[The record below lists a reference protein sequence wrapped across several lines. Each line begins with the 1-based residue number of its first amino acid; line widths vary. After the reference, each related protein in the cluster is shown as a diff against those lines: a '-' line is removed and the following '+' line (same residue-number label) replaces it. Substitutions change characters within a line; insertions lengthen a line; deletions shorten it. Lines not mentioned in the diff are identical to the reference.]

1 MTDVTTGEKLSIP
14 FVFMSSSNFSLKNNP
29 GKQLQRILHY
39 SVTPCRPLKSC
50 IGRSDP
56 SALYDVDCDEVYPR
70 VYIGDA

>member
-1 MTDVTTGEKLSIP
+1 MTDVTT
-14 FVFMSSSNFSLKNNP
+14 

-56 SALYDVDCDEVYPR
+56 CALYDVDCDEVYPR